1 MEKFATI
8 GFMNGRKKNYFTLF
22 LLTSATIITG
32 TVFYH
37 FIEGFRWV
45 DSYYFTV
52 GTMFTV
58 GYGDMAP
65 KTDFGKIFTTIYMII
80 GVGIIGGFVKAAMQH
95 RVSHTKIAV
104 LEEEIHNN
112 SNH

>member
-1 MEKFATI
+1 M
-8 GFMNGRKKNYFTLF
+8 GCMNGRKKNYLILF
-22 LLTSATIITG
+22 LLTTATIATG
-32 TVFYH
+32 TLFYH

-65 KTDFGKIFTTIYMII
+65 KTDFGKVFTTFYMII

-95 RVSHTKIAV
+95 RVSHTKIAAT
-104 LEEEIHNN
+104 EEEIFN
-112 SNH
+112 SNNNH